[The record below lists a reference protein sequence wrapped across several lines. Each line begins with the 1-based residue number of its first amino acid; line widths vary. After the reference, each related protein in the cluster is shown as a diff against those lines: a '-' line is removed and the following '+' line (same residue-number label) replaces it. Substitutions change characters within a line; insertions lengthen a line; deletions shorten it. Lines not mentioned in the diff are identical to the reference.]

1 VGSDSITEEKM
12 IIPEW
17 SEWVSSPG
25 VRVAIILAAYLLAWI
40 IHRLSRRMAAYLLGA
55 SRWASRKEEGM
66 RPERLH
72 TLNGLVAGVIT
83 FTAFAAAT
91 FMSLSLF
98 FDSNTLI
105 WIIGLFSAAFGLGA
119 RPIVSDFLSGISFLF
134 EDSFDVGEKVELP
147 GLAGGAV
154 EGSVEAVNLRTTVI
168 RAITGEPLVVPNGEI
183 RVVRNYSRGHYST
196 ANIRVRVPTAD
207 LGRALPLLEELGE
220 QAVALLPDLLE
231 PWHLISETGEM
242 GQQTELTLLAK
253 ARFGRASELRP
264 RLLTLIQERLQ
275 AAGIDLAS

>member
-1 VGSDSITEEKM
+1 MVV
-12 IIPEW
+12 PEW
-17 SEWVSSPG
+17 SEWAASPG
-25 VRVAIILAAYLLAWI
+25 IKLAIILFAYLLAWV
-40 IHRLSRRMAAYLLGA
+40 IHRLSRRIARYLLGA
-55 SRWASRKEEGM
+55 SRWAARHEESV

-83 FTAFAAAT
+83 FIAFAAAT

-119 RPIVSDFLSGISFLF
+119 RPVVSDFLSGISFLF

-154 EGSVEAVNLRTTVI
+154 EGVVEAVNLRTTTI

-183 RVVRNYSRGHYST
+183 RVVRNFSRGQYST

-207 LGRALPLLEELGE
+207 LSRVMLLLEELGE

-264 RLLTLIQERLQ
+264 KLLTLIQERMH